1 MPSLTAK
8 VCAHPGCAQVVHQK
22 YCTAHA
28 KAERKHRTR
37 AWSSGQS
44 HERGYD
50 WKWRRYRA
58 RYLAR
63 HPLCVQCLAV
73 GRTEVATV
81 VDHIVPHKG
90 DQVRFWQVDNHQ
102 SLCRAHHDAKTA
114 RGQ

>member
-37 AWSSGQS
+37 AWSSGTARQ
-44 HERGYD
+44 RGYT
-50 WKWRRYRA
+50 WQWEKYRA
-58 RYLAR
+58 SYLAR
-63 HPLCVQCLAV
+63 HPLCVQCLRV
-73 GRTEVATV
+73 ERTEVATV

-90 DQVRFWQVDNHQ
+90 DRTLFWDIDNHQ
-102 SLCRAHHDAKTA
+102 ALCRPCHDAKTA
-114 RGQ
+114 RGL